1 MHACK
6 CSNWVLQQLE
16 LIQGLGTLLRQ
27 QISHECCSSH
37 DLRRQCPFAVYSTY
51 LSGLNILSSPCSKFN
66 CSCTPCTLYLPI
78 AGCHK
83 GHVLAWI
90 VSYPIN
96 LCHSSNSGEKCN
108 RQNSKCSKFCTK
120 LRIYFH
126 NQISAP
132 LQNWDREKP
141 NLNFACIWTQD
152 RGSLRMKRSLAW
164 WCHVPLSHHILKLM
178 DWSNKDECQG
188 FARVELHFY
197 VNLKSTSLCMDSNS
211 DMLCI
216 CYP

>member
-1 MHACK
+1 MPRWPPRACTAYPRMTIVPIPFPSLHYHYTFVIWVAS
-6 CSNWVLQQLE
+6 CWHGFMRVLQQLE

-51 LSGLNILSSPCSKFN
+51 LSGLNILSSPCSKFK

-96 LCHSSNSGEKCN
+96 LCHSCNSGERCN
-108 RQNSKCSKFCTK
+108 CQNSKCSKFTFM
-120 LRIYFH
+120 Y
-126 NQISAP
+126 
-132 LQNWDREKP
+132 
-141 NLNFACIWTQD
+141 
-152 RGSLRMKRSLAW
+152 
-164 WCHVPLSHHILKLM
+164 VVHI
-178 DWSNKDECQG
+178 
-188 FARVELHFY
+188 
-197 VNLKSTSLCMDSNS
+197 
-211 DMLCI
+211 
-216 CYP
+216 